1 MSKYYLTEAY
11 GELYSTRLTEA
22 SLYENLRFVD
32 FLQQEE
38 IEEVMEALIWEFMDY
53 GDTLNEAV
61 DTLGAVFENDEVLA
75 ESLDILAEQTAAG
88 AARMAQRRATRERQA
103 ADSAKTNVEKESNV
117 RSFADRDARARRAVR
132 SAAVRRAL
140 SGAKRSVEGALS
152 GVHKQIR
159 DKKAQLKKGF
169 SDTGEKAK
177 AALSRVARGGRRVMN
192 AVRDGVRGA
201 KIGAQVGYNYPLKT
215 SAERTPARERTQQRR
230 DAARATAGDTISRP
244 KAKPVVAGT
253 YPGRAKSR
261 PVVVGTYPGRKAEPT
276 PAPKAPVKSRSMVS
290 AKSRAR
296 MDKNKE
302 AYEKAKQKLNASVDY
317 DLLTQYMIEDLI
329 DEGYA
334 ETETQAITILEDMSE
349 ENLNEFAAQYIQ
361 D

>member
-22 SLYENLRFVD
+22 SFYENLRFVD

-61 DTLGAVFENDEVLA
+61 DTLGVVFENDEVLA

-88 AARMAQRRATRERQA
+88 AARMAQRKSTRERQA

-117 RSFADRDARARRAVR
+117 RSFADRDARARRAAR
-132 SAAVRRAL
+132 SAAVRGAL

-192 AVRDGVRGA
+192 AVRGGVQGA

-230 DAARATAGDTISRP
+230 DAARSTASDTFSRP
-244 KAKPVVAGT
+244 KAKPVVAG
-253 YPGRAKSR
+253 S
-261 PVVVGTYPGRKAEPT
+261 YPGRKAEPT

>member
-22 SLYENLRFVD
+22 SFYENLRFVD

-88 AARMAQRRATRERQA
+88 AARMAQRKSTRERQA

-117 RSFADRDARARRAVR
+117 RSFADRDARARRAAR
-132 SAAVRRAL
+132 SAAVRGAL

-169 SDTGEKAK
+169 SDTSEKAK

-192 AVRDGVRGA
+192 AVRGSVQGA

-215 SAERTPARERTQQRR
+215 SAERSPARERTQQRR
-230 DAARATAGDTISRP
+230 DVAKATASDTFSRP
-244 KAKPVVAGT
+244 KAKPVVVGS
-253 YPGRAKSR
+253 YPGRSKDK
-261 PVVVGTYPGRKAEPT
+261 PVVVGTYPGRKAEPS
-276 PAPKAPVKSRSMVS
+276 PKAPVKSRSMVS

-334 ETETQAITILEDMSE
+334 ETEAQAITILEDMSE

>member
-1 MSKYYLTEAY
+1 
-11 GELYSTRLTEA
+11 
-22 SLYENLRFVD
+22 
-32 FLQQEE
+32 
-38 IEEVMEALIWEFMDY
+38 
-53 GDTLNEAV
+53 
-61 DTLGAVFENDEVLA
+61 
-75 ESLDILAEQTAAG
+75 
-88 AARMAQRRATRERQA
+88 MAQRKSTRERQA

-117 RSFADRDARARRAVR
+117 RSFADRDARARRAAR
-132 SAAVRRAL
+132 SAAVRGAL

-192 AVRDGVRGA
+192 AVRGGVQGA

-230 DAARATAGDTISRP
+230 DAARSTASDTFSRP
-244 KAKPVVAGT
+244 KAK
-253 YPGRAKSR
+253 
-261 PVVVGTYPGRKAEPT
+261 PVVVGTYPGRAKSKPVVVGSYPGRKAE